1 MSLRDSMP
9 KARTSRTH
17 YFLTF
22 ARGDNLRCFAIRPWV
37 LYALI
42 GVAPLVLCAYLGATM
57 YLVYRDDMLAGL
69 MSRQNEMQYAYEDRL
84 AAMRAQIDR
93 ITGRQLLDQNTL
105 EGRVHELLSRQAQLE
120 SRATMISALAKQ
132 AGVSPETTSSIPRA
146 IDARAAISRG
156 LGQTAVTAPTL
167 PPGAAAFAPMAPT
180 PRPGAFEKPRPEAP
194 EQHGALE
201 RADETL
207 ASVAAN
213 PDMPV
218 ETRLQ
223 TLSGN
228 LRKIEASQ
236 VAAVDAFGA
245 SARRSVERLRGV
257 LRDAGMSQDRLAN
270 VASAANKGM
279 GGPFVPMKVDPKG
292 SLFEREVDRL
302 QTDFAMASELGRV
315 VKRAPLRKPLTML
328 EVTSPFGARV
338 DPFFG
343 RLATHTGVDLRE
355 ATGAPARA
363 TAAGKVVSAGWAG
376 GYGNMVEIDH
386 GGGYTTRYGHL
397 SSIAVEPGQMVDA
410 RDIIGR
416 VGSTG
421 RSTGSHLHYEV
432 RVDGEPVDP
441 MRLLRAGDKL
451 AASD

>member
-1 MSLRDSMP
+1 MLP
-9 KARTSRTH
+9 VFIIHHAP
-17 YFLTF
+17 L
-22 ARGDNLRCFAIRPWV
+22 L
-37 LYALI
+37 LI
-42 GVAPLVLCAYLGATM
+42 GVAPVALCAYLGATL
-57 YLVYRDDMLAGL
+57 YLVYRDDVLASL

-93 ITGRQLLDQNTL
+93 ITGHQLLDQNTL

-132 AGVSPETTSSIPRA
+132 VGASPDTTSSIPRA
-146 IDARAAISRG
+146 VDASGAISRG
-156 LGQTAVTAPTL
+156 LGQAAVAAPAL
-167 PPGAAAFAPMAPT
+167 PRGAAAVAPMPPA
-180 PRPGAFEKPRPEAP
+180 PRPGAFEKPRPETP
-194 EQHGALE
+194 EQQGALE

-207 ASVAAN
+207 VAVATN
-213 PDMPV
+213 PDVPV
-218 ETRLQ
+218 ETRLRA
-223 TLSGN
+223 LSSN
-228 LRKIEASQ
+228 LNKIETSQ

-245 SARRSVERLRGV
+245 TARRSVDRMRGV
-257 LRDAGMSQDRLAN
+257 LRDAGMPADRLASS
-270 VASAANKGM
+270 SATAAKGV
-279 GGPFVPMKVDPKG
+279 GGPFVPLKVDPNA
-292 SLFEREVDRL
+292 SLFEREVYRL
-302 QTDFAMASELGRV
+302 QNDFTMASELNRV
-315 VKRAPLRKPLTML
+315 IKRAPLRKPLTML

-343 RLATHTGVDLRE
+343 RMATHTGVDLRE

-386 GGGYTTRYGHL
+386 GAGYTTRYGHL
-397 SSIAVEPGQMVDA
+397 SSIAVEPGQMVEA
-410 RDIIGR
+410 REIIGR

-441 MRLLRAGDKL
+441 MRFLRAGEKL